1 MMLPGMTMNAED
13 LSRMM
18 SSSALIAS
26 WGAAE
31 LQDLVE
37 RAALCPMKKGDAL
50 LHQGDGGDYLIILLD
65 GTIRVSMVASNG
77 REIILDYLEPG
88 SVIGEIALLDGGE
101 RTASVTALGEG
112 QYLKIG
118 AKAFREVLE
127 KHPSVAWRL
136 LREMARRLRNA
147 NNTIES
153 DRAYASGP
161 RLARTLQ
168 RLMQKGVEG
177 DGLRLD
183 LSQSELGA
191 FAGISRENINRQ
203 LGSWADAGIVA
214 LDQGRVRILDR
225 DVLEEIAM
233 AAE

>member
-1 MMLPGMTMNAED
+1 MMNAAG
-13 LSRMM
+13 LLGMIPAHS
-18 SSSALIAS
+18 LIAS

-31 LQDLVE
+31 LQELVE
-37 RAALCPMKKGDAL
+37 RAHVCPMKKGDVVM
-50 LHQGDGGDYLIILLD
+50 HQGDPGDFLVILID
-65 GTIRVSMVASNG
+65 GTLRVSMVASNG

-88 SVIGEIALLDGGE
+88 VVIGEIAILDGGE
-101 RTASVTALGEG
+101 RTASVTALGDG
-112 QYLKIG
+112 QYLKIS
-118 AKAFREVLE
+118 ARAFREILE
-127 KHPSVAWRL
+127 RHPQIAWGL
-136 LREMARRLRNA
+136 LKEMSRRLRNA
-147 NNTIES
+147 NNIIES

-168 RLMQKGVEG
+168 RLMQTGAG
-177 DGLRLD
+177 SSGLRLD

-203 LGSWADAGIVA
+203 LGAWADAGIVS
-214 LDQGRVRILDR
+214 LEQGRVKILDR